1 MGHNS
6 IQVKKIA
13 DALGAEVHGVDLSEP
28 LDDDTFGAVRQAFT
42 EHGVIFFRDQVL
54 TPEQHKA
61 FSRRFGPF
69 GETPFVKTMD
79 EHPEIIAV
87 IKEASDHK
95 VHNFGGSWHS
105 DFSFQER
112 PPMASMLYARE
123 VPSFGGDTLWTS
135 MYLAYETLSDGLKR
149 TLDGMRVIHSGTRP
163 YGTQGLFAR
172 GQGGKAMTVNP
183 SADGDLEV
191 SHPVV
196 RTHPD
201 SGRKALFV
209 NSVYAIRFDGWTEAE
224 SKPLLD
230 LLNSDS
236 IRPEFTCRFRWA
248 KGSLALWD
256 NRCTQHF
263 AINDYDGSR
272 REMHRTTIA
281 GERPV

>member
-6 IQVKKIA
+6 IEVRKIA
-13 DALGAEVHGVDLSEP
+13 GALGAEVSGVDLSKP
-28 LDDDTFGAVRQAFT
+28 LDDATFGALRQAFV
-42 EHGVIFFRDQVL
+42 EHCVIFFRDQRL
-54 TPEQHKA
+54 TPETQKA
-61 FSRRFGPF
+61 FTRRFGPF
-69 GETPFVKTMD
+69 GVTPFVKTLP

-87 IKEASDHK
+87 VKEASDRK

-105 DFSFQER
+105 DFSFQET

-123 VPSFGGDTLWTS
+123 VPPYGGDTLWTN

-149 TLDGMRVIHSGTRP
+149 MLSGLRVIHSGTRS

-183 SADGDLEV
+183 SVEGDAEV

-201 SGRKALFV
+201 SGRKALFI
-209 NSVYAIRFDGWTEAE
+209 NSVYAIRFDSWTEAE

-230 LLNSDS
+230 HLNSHS
-236 IRPEFTCRFRWA
+236 IRPEFTCRFNWR

-281 GERPV
+281 GERPA

>member
-6 IQVKKIA
+6 IEVRPIA
-13 DALGAEVHGVDLSEP
+13 GALGAEVHGVDLSKP
-28 LDDDTFGAVRQAFT
+28 LDDATFGAVRQAFV
-42 EHGVIFFRDQVL
+42 EHSVIFFRDQVL
-54 TPEQHKA
+54 TPETQKA
-61 FSRRFGPF
+61 FTRRFGPF
-69 GETPFVKTMD
+69 GATPFVQTMP

-87 IKEASDHK
+87 IKEASDVK
-95 VHNFGGSWHS
+95 VHNFGGGWHS
-105 DFSFQER
+105 DFSFQAA

-123 VPSFGGDTLWTS
+123 VPAYGGDTLWTS

-149 TLDGMRVIHSGTRP
+149 TLGGLRVIHSGTRS

-172 GQGGKAMTVNP
+172 GQGGKAMTVHP
-183 SADGDLEV
+183 SAEGDTEV
-191 SHPVV
+191 SHPMV

-209 NSVYAIRFDGWTEAE
+209 NGAYAIRFDGWTEAE

-230 LLNSDS
+230 YLLAHA